1 MKTFLM
7 IYGILFVINICI
19 MAYEIKHAEVVPQ
32 DIDIYEL

>member
-1 MKTFLM
+1 MKTFLL

-19 MAYEIKHAEVVPQ
+19 MAYEMKRAIIVPQ